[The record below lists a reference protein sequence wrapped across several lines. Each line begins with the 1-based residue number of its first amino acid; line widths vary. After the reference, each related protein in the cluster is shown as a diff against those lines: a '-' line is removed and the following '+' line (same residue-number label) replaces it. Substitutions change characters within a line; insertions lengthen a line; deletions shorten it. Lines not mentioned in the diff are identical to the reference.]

1 MPEDDSIA
9 LSDNVHAEQNAAIL
23 QQFADWLRSKPL
35 PAETQEPQVGLYQLF
50 EALTAQ
56 RHELKL
62 YTKSGRQTQ
71 ELLADC
77 IRETSA
83 AVETLQRFYQEK
95 PEVERKAVEPY
106 LTSLCEIDE
115 AIQRSETAMESL
127 QRRLMGWMYSQ
138 IEHSTAIYC
147 ANLSWWMKT
156 LNRKTIRHFSAYLIS
171 QQDEEV
177 GKILEPFR
185 TGITMLQRRMND
197 VLQKHSIRRLAPWGE
212 PVDPETMQVVAVVE
226 SDKVPPGYV
235 VDVVRFGY
243 TWQGIPL
250 RFADV
255 CAAKTT
261 V

>member
-1 MPEDDSIA
+1 MSEDDSIA
-9 LSDNVHAEQNAAIL
+9 ISDSEPAEQNVALL

-35 PAETQEPQVGLYQLF
+35 TIETREPQVGLYQLF
-50 EALTAQ
+50 EALAAQ

-95 PEVERKAVEPY
+95 PEVERKAIEPY
-106 LTSLCEIDE
+106 LTSLCEVDE
-115 AIQRSETAMESL
+115 AIQRSGTAMESL
-127 QRRLMGWMYSQ
+127 QRRLKEWIHSQ
-138 IEHSTAIYC
+138 IEHSTAMYC
-147 ANLSWWMKT
+147 GNLSWWEKT
-156 LNRKTIRHFSAYLIS
+156 LRRKTIRHFSAYLIS
-171 QQDEEV
+171 QQDKEIEI
-177 GKILEPFR
+177 ILEPFR
-185 TGITMLQRRMND
+185 TGIDMLQRRMND
-197 VLQKHSIRRLAPWGE
+197 VLQKHSIRRLVPWNE
-212 PVDPETMQVVAVVE
+212 PVDPQTMQVVAVVE

-255 CAAKTT
+255 CAAKR